1 MAEPLTPLIRPH
13 RGPVLPAFERL
24 APPPPE
30 NLVVAEIEART
41 SGGDVVIELHGRG
54 AWIAR
59 GAVNRLRRVYD
70 VESIALTRLQ
80 AELVLRPPDLRH
92 LDAALDA
99 LAIHPRGGTGLRQA
113 ILEPFTS
120 TCATCGRPVVVEEF
134 QWEAEA
140 SVPARKSYHCD
151 GCGDR
156 SRSQEGRTVPVDADD
171 IRRAQRMSRAANASR
186 ERLRGRFPA
195 PEPGHPLPGQLLD
208 LYTPRTLEAL
218 DILAERLELDLR
230 AAPIQA
236 ALRLALIHALIPS
249 SRLNRQP
256 GRLQALRIS
265 AGALRAPI
273 DRGWRERNPWLLFEE
288 GLRQVR
294 SFVQRLES
302 VPGGS
307 IQARLG
313 SDMTALVDGSSNVV
327 LHDAG
332 AAGRRSGPAFPL
344 DRPVLPGRLDPRSR
358 IRLVLTQPPLH
369 WNQENLAFAYLATSI
384 VLGREAAEDLP
395 LEAIFGPSS
404 TSEWGPDVAILRRSL
419 AAARTVLAPDGG
431 VVLLLD
437 RTGPAGLAAGVLGG
451 VGAGFRL
458 TEAVLA
464 EIGDDIAGTLEFS
477 AAEEESAGDASVADA
492 PFQLSAVEGA
502 VSDVAV
508 GVLQARG
515 EPARYERLL
524 GEVLIGLDRLGHL
537 RRLVGTRTFAETE
550 ARAERGA
557 GAVGLFGEVL
567 ADPRAK
573 VRASSQWRDGRLPI
587 RGAATPP
594 EMPRADPATTETA
607 AATDAAATNE
617 DAATGEAAAAAT
629 DDGAA
634 ATTDDGA
641 AATEATA
648 TDLGA
653 ATAEPAASE
662 ESATDGGGSL
672 YDRWARA
679 GSGSDPVKLLLEIVL
694 GELRRPDHPRLQE
707 LEPGRWWLRG
717 EADVKAA
724 RLPLSDR
731 LEWAVFSL
739 LSTSGELSEQSFL
752 ERVARM
758 FRGPDTPDEELV
770 RACLESYR
778 AEGPPLSET
787 LRTEDSLEARHEEHG
802 TLVGMLVEYGHRLGL
817 RCWISGREQRRSFKG
832 APLVDLLSE
841 AERRVYLPLVTP
853 GEAEALEGTDCI
865 WYVRGKATFLFEVEW
880 TAMLA
885 EPILRRG
892 ARIPASDTLVRFL
905 VVPPERTE
913 LVRLKLARSPL
924 LRRRMEE
931 DNWHILKST
940 HLRSLYAREVAGL
953 DDLGPL
959 LGLDPEIEKQGEQ
972 LALFG

>member
-1 MAEPLTPLIRPH
+1 MVEPLTSLIRPH

-30 NLVVAEIEART
+30 NLVAAEIEART

-59 GAVNRLRRVYD
+59 GAVNRLRRAYD
-70 VESIALTRLQ
+70 VESLALTRLQ

-92 LDAALDA
+92 LDAALDG
-99 LAIHPRGGTGLRQA
+99 LAIHPRGTTGVRQA

-120 TCATCGRPVVVEEF
+120 TCATCGRPVIVEEYL
-134 QWEAEA
+134 WDAGA
-140 SVPARKSYHCD
+140 TAPSRKSYRCD

-156 SRSQEGRTVPVDADD
+156 SRSAEGRTVAVDADD
-171 IRRAQRMSRAANASR
+171 IRRAQHMTRAANSSR

-208 LYTPRTLEAL
+208 LYTPRTLEAF
-218 DILAERLELDLR
+218 DVLAERLESDLR

-236 ALRLALIHALIPS
+236 ALQLALVHALIPS

-256 GRLQALRIS
+256 GRLQALRITN
-265 AGALRAPI
+265 GTLRIPT

-307 IQARLG
+307 IQARFG
-313 SDMTALVDGSSNVV
+313 SDLTALVDGSSNVV

-332 AAGRRSGPAFPL
+332 AVARRTGPSFPL
-344 DRPVLPGRLDPRSR
+344 DRPVIPGRLDPRSR
-358 IRLVLTQPPLH
+358 IRLVLTQPPIH
-369 WNQENLAFAYLATSI
+369 WSPENLAFAYLATSV

-395 LEAIFGPSS
+395 LDALFGPPSA
-404 TSEWGPDVAILRRSL
+404 SEWGRDVAVLRRSM
-419 AAARTVLAPDGG
+419 AAARTVLAADGG
-431 VVLLLD
+431 VVLILD

-451 VGAGFRL
+451 VGAGLRL
-458 TEAVLA
+458 SNAVLA
-464 EIGDDIAGTLEFS
+464 ERGDEIAGTLEFS
-477 AAEEESAGDASVADA
+477 PGGAVPLDDG
-492 PFQLSAVEGA
+492 PFQLSAVEEA
-502 VSDVAV
+502 VRDVAV

-550 ARAERGA
+550 ARAEREA
-557 GAVGLFGEVL
+557 QALGLFGEVL
-567 ADPRAK
+567 SSVGGGTDPGAGPT
-573 VRASSQWRDGRLPI
+573 SSRWRDARRPV
-587 RGAATPP
+587 RGAARSP
-594 EMPRADPATTETA
+594 EPSAG
-607 AATDAAATNE
+607 DAE
-617 DAATGEAAAAAT
+617 
-629 DDGAA
+629 
-634 ATTDDGA
+634 
-641 AATEATA
+641 AATEAPA
-648 TDLGA
+648 TPDPDA
-653 ATAEPAASE
+653 EAT
-662 ESATDGGGSL
+662 TVGSTL
-672 YDRWARA
+672 HDRWAQA

-694 GELRRPDHPRLQE
+694 GELRRPDHPRLRE
-707 LEPGRWWLRG
+707 LEPGRWWLR
-717 EADVKAA
+717 DKRDITAA

-739 LSTSGELSEQSFL
+739 LSTSGELSEQSFFD
-752 ERVARM
+752 RIAGM
-758 FRGPDTPDEELV
+758 FRGHDTPDEELV

-778 AEGPPLSET
+778 GDGDPLSET
-787 LRTEDSLEARHEEHG
+787 LRTQDSLQARHDEHG

-817 RCWISGREQRRSFKG
+817 RCWISGREQRRLFKG
-832 APLVDLLSE
+832 APLADLLSE
-841 AERRVYLPLVTP
+841 AEQRVYLPLVTP
-853 GEAEALEGTDCI
+853 GETEALEAADCI
-865 WYVRGKATFLFEVEW
+865 WYVRGKVTFLFEVEW

-892 ARIPASDTLVRFL
+892 ARIPPSDTLIRFL
-905 VVPPERTE
+905 VVPSERTE

-924 LRRRMEE
+924 LRSRIED
-931 DNWHILKST
+931 DNWHILKSD
-940 HLRSLYAREVAGL
+940 HLRSLYARDVA
-953 DDLGPL
+953 DLEDLAPL

>member
-1 MAEPLTPLIRPH
+1 MAEPLSPLIRPH
-13 RGPVLPAFERL
+13 RGPILPVFERL

-30 NLVVAEIEART
+30 NLVAAEIEART
-41 SGGDVVIELHGRG
+41 SSGDVVIELHGRG

-70 VESIALTRLQ
+70 IESIALTRLQ

-92 LDAALDA
+92 LDAALESLA
-99 LAIHPRGGTGLRQA
+99 LHPRGDSAVRRA

-120 TCATCGRPVVVEEF
+120 TCATCGRPVIVEEY

-140 SVPARKSYHCD
+140 TVPARKSYHCD

-171 IRRAQRMSRAANASR
+171 IRRAQRMSRSASNAR

-208 LYTPRTLEAL
+208 LYTPRTLDAF

-236 ALRLALIHALIPS
+236 ALRLALVHALIPS

-256 GRLQALRIS
+256 GRLQALRITS
-265 AGALRAPI
+265 GTLRATV

-288 GLRQVR
+288 GLRHVR

-307 IQARLG
+307 IQARVG

-332 AAGRRSGPAFPL
+332 AAARRTGPTFSL
-344 DRPVLPGRLDPRSR
+344 DRPIMPGRLDPRSR
-358 IRLVLTQPPLH
+358 IRLVLTQPPIH
-369 WNQENLAFAYLATSI
+369 WSAENLAFAYLATSM
-384 VLGREAAEDLP
+384 VLGRDAAEDLP
-395 LEAIFGPSS
+395 LDALFGPA
-404 TSEWGPDVAILRRSL
+404 TASEWGADVAILRRSL

-431 VVLLLD
+431 VVLILD
-437 RTGPAGLAAGVLGG
+437 RSGPAGLAAGVLGG

-458 TEAVLA
+458 SNAVLA
-464 EIGDDIAGTLEFS
+464 ELGDEIAGTLEFS
-477 AAEEESAGDASVADA
+477 PIDETAASDGSTSEG
-492 PFQLSAVEGA
+492 PFQLSAVERA

-515 EPARYERLL
+515 EPAHYDRLL

-550 ARAERGA
+550 ARSESAPEA
-557 GAVGLFGEVL
+557 TGLFGEVP
-567 ADPRAK
+567 ASGRGDGP
-573 VRASSQWRDGRLPI
+573 ASSQWRDSRVPI
-587 RGAATPP
+587 RGAAHSATEPAAEGEATTAAVDATDGSTPTDASIP
-594 EMPRADPATTETA
+594 TDDVAAGDDPAP
-607 AATDAAATNE
+607 
-617 DAATGEAAAAAT
+617 TGEA
-629 DDGAA
+629 
-634 ATTDDGA
+634 
-641 AATEATA
+641 
-648 TDLGA
+648 L
-653 ATAEPAASE
+653 
-662 ESATDGGGSL
+662 DGGGTL
-672 YDRWARA
+672 YDRWANA

-707 LEPGRWWLRG
+707 LEPGRWWLRS
-717 EADVKAA
+717 EEDIEAA

-739 LSTSGELSEQSFL
+739 LSTSGELSEQSFYS
-752 ERVARM
+752 RIGRM
-758 FRGPDTPDEELV
+758 FRGHDAPDEELV

-778 AEGPPLSET
+778 ADAGAVPGT
-787 LRTEDSLEARHEEHG
+787 LRTADSLQARTEEHG

-817 RCWISGREQRRSFKG
+817 RCWISAREQRRLFKG
-832 APLVDLLSE
+832 APLADLLSE
-841 AERRVYLPLVTP
+841 AEQRVYLPLVTP
-853 GEAEALEGTDCI
+853 GDADALEGTDCI
-865 WYVRGKATFLFEVEW
+865 WYVRGKASFLFEVEW

-885 EPILRRG
+885 EPVLRRG
-892 ARIPASDTLVRFL
+892 AGIPAADTMVRFL

-931 DNWHILKST
+931 DNWHILKSD
-940 HLRSLYAREVAGL
+940 HLRSLYAREEADL
-953 DDLGPL
+953 EELGPL

>member
-30 NLVVAEIEART
+30 NLVAAEIEART
-41 SGGDVVIELHGRG
+41 SGGDVIIELHGRG

-92 LDAALDA
+92 LDAALSA
-99 LAIHPRGGTGLRQA
+99 LAIHPRGATGVRQA

-120 TCATCGRPVVVEEF
+120 TCATCGRPVIVEEY

-140 SVPARKSYHCD
+140 TVPARKSYHCA

-171 IRRAQRMSRAANASR
+171 IRRAQRMTRAASTSR

-208 LYTPRTLEAL
+208 LYTPRTLEAF

-236 ALRLALIHALIPS
+236 ALRLALVHALIPC

-256 GRLQALRIS
+256 GRLQALRIT
-265 AGALRAPI
+265 AGTLRAPI

-302 VPGGS
+302 VPGGY
-307 IQARLG
+307 IQSRLG

-327 LHDAG
+327 LHDAV
-332 AAGRRSGPAFPL
+332 AAAQRTGPSFRL
-344 DRPVLPGRLDPRSR
+344 DRPIMPGRLDPRSR
-358 IRLVLTQPPLH
+358 IRLVLTQPPIH
-369 WNQENLAFAYLATSI
+369 WNAENLGFAYLATSI
-384 VLGREAAEDLP
+384 VLGRAAAEALP
-395 LEAIFGPSS
+395 LEGIFGPL
-404 TSEWGPDVAILRRSL
+404 TASEWGADVAVLRRSL
-419 AAARTVLAPDGG
+419 AAARTVLAPDGE
-431 VVLLLD
+431 VVLILD

-458 TEAVLA
+458 SDAVLA
-464 EIGDDIAGTLEFS
+464 EVGDEIAGTLEFS
-477 AAEEESAGDASVADA
+477 AIDETSPPDASITDG
-492 PFQLSAVEGA
+492 PFQLSAVERA

-550 ARAERGA
+550 ARSEHPAEA
-557 GAVGLFGEVL
+557 TGLFGEVTASPP
-567 ADPRAK
+567 ADD
-573 VRASSQWRDGRLPI
+573 RASTQWRDARIPI
-587 RGAATPP
+587 RGGARAAASAPGAGSDGPP
-594 EMPRADPATTETA
+594 TGTDGSATTGDQPEAAGTDEPATA
-607 AATDAAATNE
+607 AS
-617 DAATGEAAAAAT
+617 GVPAAAAQ
-629 DDGAA
+629 
-634 ATTDDGA
+634 
-641 AATEATA
+641 EPATA
-648 TDLGA
+648 IDDAL
-653 ATAEPAASE
+653 
-662 ESATDGGGSL
+662 DGGGML

-694 GELRRPDHPRLQE
+694 GELRRADHPRLLE
-707 LEPGRWWLRG
+707 LEPGRWWLRDASDI
-717 EADVKAA
+717 EAA
-724 RLPLSDR
+724 RLPLADR

-739 LSTSGELSEQSFL
+739 LSTSGELSEQSFFD
-752 ERVARM
+752 RVARM
-758 FRGPDTPDEELV
+758 FRGHDTPDEELV
-770 RACLESYR
+770 RACLKSYR
-778 AEGPPLSET
+778 ADAGPLSET
-787 LRTEDSLEARHEEHG
+787 LRTEDSLKARTHEHG
-802 TLVGMLVEYGHRLGL
+802 SLVGMLVEYGHRLGL
-817 RCWISGREQRRSFKG
+817 RCWISAREQRRLFKG
-832 APLVDLLSE
+832 APLADLLSE
-841 AERRVYLPLVTP
+841 AEQRVYLPLVTP
-853 GEAEALEGTDCI
+853 GDADALEGADCI

-885 EPILRRG
+885 EPVLRRG
-892 ARIPASDTLVRFL
+892 ARIPASETLVRFV

-931 DNWHILKST
+931 DNWHILKSD
-940 HLRSLYAREVAGL
+940 HLRSLYAREKADL
-953 DDLGPL
+953 EDLGPL
-959 LGLDPEIEKQGEQ
+959 LGLDPEVEKQGEQ
-972 LALFG
+972 LPLFG